1 MRFSLKK
8 VKLNVFCK
16 VMDKDNIVYQNHQ
29 TNEQNRST
37 HQKILFQEVD
47 KKQLKKYRMI
57 IAFIALTR
65 ISGLDA

>member
-16 VMDKDNIVYQNHQ
+16 VMDKDNIVFQNHQ
-29 TNEQNRST
+29 TNEQNKST

-47 KKQLKKYRMI
+47 KKQLEKYRMI

-65 ISGLDA
+65 ISGLDT

>member
-1 MRFSLKK
+1 MGFSLKK

-16 VMDKDNIVYQNHQ
+16 VMDKDNIVFQNHQ
-29 TNEQNRST
+29 TNEQNKST

-47 KKQLKKYRMI
+47 KKQLEKYRMI

-65 ISGLDA
+65 ISGLDT

>member
-1 MRFSLKK
+1 MGFSLKK

-16 VMDKDNIVYQNHQ
+16 VIDKDNIVFQNHQ
-29 TNEQNRST
+29 TNEQNKST

-65 ISGLDA
+65 ISGLDT

>member
-16 VMDKDNIVYQNHQ
+16 VIDKDNIVFQNHQ
-29 TNEQNRST
+29 TNEQNKST

-65 ISGLDA
+65 ISGLDT